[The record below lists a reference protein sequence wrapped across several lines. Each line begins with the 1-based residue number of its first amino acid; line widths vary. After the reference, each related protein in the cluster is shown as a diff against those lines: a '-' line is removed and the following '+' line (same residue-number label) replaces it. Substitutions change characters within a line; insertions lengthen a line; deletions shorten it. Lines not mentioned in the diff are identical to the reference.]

1 MKGAFNHFQTL
12 NALKTRKDLSMIL
25 FGESLNVISNVIGK
39 EFKEPDPAKRNPE
52 PIQKE
57 VIEQKEKGMDY
68 IDINLGPAKKFGTE
82 LMPWVVNVV
91 QEAVPG
97 MPLLLDSSNI
107 DAIEAGLKVAK
118 PADKPHIVNSIMA
131 RPERYEIMVPMTAK
145 YDADFV
151 ALMWG
156 PEGLPRDENER
167 AALAVELL
175 YFANEAG
182 IPNEKIW
189 VDGIVTPVNI
199 QQPQAISLMEFQ
211 GMLQDIAPGARSTCG
226 LSNISNG
233 PPNHL
238 RPILNQTY
246 MVMLQKY
253 GMESVIS
260 DPLDIQLT
268 AIAKG
273 QRQDIVDLI
282 YGIMDGNQPDM
293 ASLDKEMQDYAK
305 TVNVIL
311 GNTLYSD
318 SWLEL

>member
-1 MKGAFNHFQTL
+1 ML
-12 NALKTRKDLSMIL
+12 LL
-25 FGESLNVISNVIGK
+25 GESLNVISKKIGRA
-39 EFKEPDPAKRNPE
+39 FKERDPK
-52 PIQKE
+52 PIQE
-57 VIEQKEKGMDY
+57 EALFQKEKGMDY
-68 IDINLGPAKKFGTE
+68 IDINLGPAKKDGHE
-82 LMPWVVNVV
+82 LMPWVVETV
-91 QEAVPG
+91 QEVVDDI
-97 MPLLLDSSNI
+97 PLVLDTSNI
-107 DAIEAGLKVAK
+107 AAIEAALKVCK
-118 PADKPHIVNSIMA
+118 LTPIINSIMC
-131 RPERYEIMVPMTAK
+131 RPERYEKMVPLAAEHN
-145 YDADFV
+145 ADFV

-211 GMLQDIAPGARSTCG
+211 GMIQDIAPGARSTCG

-233 PPNHL
+233 PPDHL

-253 GMESVIS
+253 GMESVIA
-260 DPLDIQLT
+260 DPLDDQLIS
-268 AIAKG
+268 IAKG

-282 YGIMDGNQPDM
+282 YSVMDGDQPDM
-293 ASLDKEMQDYAK
+293 ASLSKEMQDYVK
-305 TVNVIL
+305 TTNVIL
-311 GNTLYSD
+311 GKSLYSD

>member
-1 MKGAFNHFQTL
+1 
-12 NALKTRKDLSMIL
+12 MIL
-25 FGESLNVISNVIGK
+25 FGESLNVISTKIGK
-39 EFKEPDPAKRNPE
+39 IFKEADPE
-52 PIQKE
+52 E
-57 VIEQKEKGMDY
+57 VEMQIAKGMDY

-82 LMPWVVNVV
+82 LMPWVVQVV
-91 QEAVPG
+91 QEIAPNV
-97 MPLLLDSSNI
+97 PLLLDSSNI
-107 DAIEAGLKVAK
+107 DAIEAGLKVVK
-118 PADKPHIVNSIMA
+118 PADKPHIINSIMA
-131 RPERYEIMVPMTAK
+131 RPERYEKMVPMAAE

-156 PEGLPRDENER
+156 PDGLPRDENER

-199 QQPQAISLMEFQ
+199 QQPQAISLMEFNS
-211 GMLQDIAPGARSTCG
+211 MLQDMAPGAKSTCG

-246 MVMLQKY
+246 MVMLMKH

-260 DPLDIQLT
+260 DPLDTQLT

-273 QRQDIVDLI
+273 ERQDIVDLV
-282 YGIMDGNQPDM
+282 YGIMDGTQPDI